1 MDNEF
6 VILSKLFFLSFIHL
20 SLITILFYLKTF
32 KKYQIIF
39 LVAILTSI
47 IHFLNLILCNNN
59 YKTFYILNAS
69 ILTIIYFEFAI
80 ILEKF
85 FLRDF
90 LENSLPVSINYIISF
105 TLMIN
110 AGYFTLMLIYHIF
123 K

>member
-1 MDNEF
+1 MNYEF
-6 VILSKLFFLSFIHL
+6 EILSKLFFLSFIHL
-20 SLITILFYLKTF
+20 SLISILLHLKSF
-32 KKYQIIF
+32 KKHQIIF
-39 LVAILTSI
+39 LVTIFTSI
-47 IHFLNLILCNNN
+47 IYFLSLILWNNN
-59 YKTFYILNAS
+59 YKTFYIFNIS
-69 ILTIIYFEFAI
+69 ILTIIYFEFTI

-110 AGYFTLMLIYHIF
+110 AGYFTLMLIYHVF

>member
-6 VILSKLFFLSFIHL
+6 VILSKLFFLSLIHL
-20 SLITILFYLKTF
+20 SLITILFYLKSF
-32 KKYQIIF
+32 KKYQIIL
-39 LVAILTSI
+39 LVSI
-47 IHFLNLILCNNN
+47 ISSIIYFANLILWNIH
-59 YKTFYILNAS
+59 YKTFYIFNAS
-69 ILTIIYFEFAI
+69 ILTIIYFELAI

-110 AGYFTLMLIYHIF
+110 AGYFTLMLIYHVF

>member
-6 VILSKLFFLSFIHL
+6 VILSKLFFLSLIHL
-20 SLITILFYLKTF
+20 SLITILFYLKSF
-32 KKYQIIF
+32 KKYQIIL
-39 LVAILTSI
+39 LVSI
-47 IHFLNLILCNNN
+47 ISSIIYFANLILWNIH
-59 YKTFYILNAS
+59 YKTFYIFNAS
-69 ILTIIYFEFAI
+69 ILTIIYFELAI

-110 AGYFTLMLIYHIF
+110 AGYFTLMLIFHVF

>member
-6 VILSKLFFLSFIHL
+6 VILSKLFFLSLIHL
-20 SLITILFYLKTF
+20 SLITILFYLKSF
-32 KKYQIIF
+32 KKYQIIL
-39 LVAILTSI
+39 LVSIFSSI
-47 IHFLNLILCNNN
+47 IYFANLILWNIH
-59 YKTFYILNAS
+59 YKTFYIFNAS
-69 ILTIIYFEFAI
+69 ILTIIYFELAI

-110 AGYFTLMLIYHIF
+110 AGYFTLMLIYHVF

>member
-6 VILSKLFFLSFIHL
+6 VILSKLFFLSLIHL
-20 SLITILFYLKTF
+20 SLITILFYLKSF
-32 KKYQIIF
+32 KKHQIIF

-47 IHFLNLILCNNN
+47 IHFLNLILWNIH
-59 YKTFYILNAS
+59 YKTFYIFNAS
-69 ILTIIYFEFAI
+69 ILTIIYFELAI

-90 LENSLPVSINYIISF
+90 LENSIPISINYIISF

-110 AGYFTLMLIYHIF
+110 AGYFTLMLIYHVF

>member
-6 VILSKLFFLSFIHL
+6 FILSKLFFLSFIHSIL
-20 SLITILFYLKTF
+20 IAILLYLRSFKILQIILLASIFSLIIY
-32 KKYQIIF
+32 
-39 LVAILTSI
+39 
-47 IHFLNLILCNNN
+47 FLNFFLWSSN
-59 YKTFYILNAS
+59 YKTFYIFNAT

-85 FLRDF
+85 FFREF
-90 LENSLPVSINYIISF
+90 LENSLPISINYIISF

-110 AGYFTLMLIYHIF
+110 AAYFTLMLIYHVF

>member
-1 MDNEF
+1 MNNEF

-20 SLITILFYLKTF
+20 SLITILFYLKSF
-32 KKYQIIF
+32 KKYQIIL
-39 LVAILTSI
+39 LVSIFSSI
-47 IHFLNLILCNNN
+47 IYFANLILWNIH
-59 YKTFYILNAS
+59 YKTFYIFNAS
-69 ILTIIYFEFAI
+69 ILTIIYFELSI

-90 LENSLPVSINYIISF
+90 LENSIPISINYIISF

-110 AGYFTLMLIYHIF
+110 AGYFTLMLIYHVF

>member
-6 VILSKLFFLSFIHL
+6 IILSKLFFLSFIH
-20 SLITILFYLKTF
+20 SNLIVIFLYLRSF
-32 KKYQIIF
+32 KIIQIIL
-39 LVAILTSI
+39 LVSI
-47 IHFLNLILCNNN
+47 FSFITYFLNLFLWNSN
-59 YKTFYILNAS
+59 YKTFYIFNAT

-85 FLRDF
+85 FFRDF
-90 LENSLPVSINYIISF
+90 LENSLPISINYIISF

-110 AGYFTLMLIYHIF
+110 AAYFTLMIIYHVF

>member
-6 VILSKLFFLSFIHL
+6 IILSKLFFLSLIHL
-20 SLITILFYLKTF
+20 SLITVLFYLKSF
-32 KKYQIIF
+32 NKHQIIF
-39 LVAILTSI
+39 LVAIFISI
-47 IHFLNLILCNNN
+47 IHFLNLILWNNN
-59 YKTFYILNAS
+59 YKVFYIFNAS

-110 AGYFTLMLIYHIF
+110 AGYFTLMLIYHVF

>member
-1 MDNEF
+1 MNNEF

-20 SLITILFYLKTF
+20 SLITILFYLKSF
-32 KKYQIIF
+32 KKHQII
-39 LVAILTSI
+39 LLAAIFTSI
-47 IHFLNLILCNNN
+47 IYFLNLILWNNN
-59 YKTFYILNAS
+59 YKAFYIFNAS

-85 FLRDF
+85 FLRDL

-110 AGYFTLMLIYHIF
+110 AGYFTLMLIYYVF

>member
-1 MDNEF
+1 MNNEF

-20 SLITILFYLKTF
+20 SLITILFYLKSF
-32 KKYQIIF
+32 KKHQIIF
-39 LVAILTSI
+39 LIAILTSI
-47 IHFLNLILCNNN
+47 IHFLNLILWHNN
-59 YKTFYILNAS
+59 YKTFYIFNAS

>member
-1 MDNEF
+1 MDYEF
-6 VILSKLFFLSFIHL
+6 EILSKLFFLSFIHL
-20 SLITILFYLKTF
+20 SLTTILLHLKSF
-32 KKYQIIF
+32 KKHQIIL
-39 LVAILTSI
+39 LVSI
-47 IHFLNLILCNNN
+47 FSPIIYFVNLILWSVH
-59 YKTFYILNAS
+59 YKTFYIFNAS
-69 ILTIIYFEFAI
+69 ILTIIYFELAI

-110 AGYFTLMLIYHIF
+110 AGYFTLMLIYHVF